1 MIFHFPIIYRI
12 CQKYCGKHGQHAKC
26 RKDQKSRHH
35 QGSKHSMTANHQHK
49 QNRIPCDCHSK
60 TQVEHTDTAHK
71 LPQQRKQYHHGQN
84 LYRSAKCTKKCIAV
98 IPALPTHIILEKIQQ
113 QIGRNIQRAVNQ
125 YNGDDNR
132 HCLIVVNQRR
142 KHLPYGRR
150 FHMNRGFFPD
160 RQTGDRNKQH
170 KQYRNN
176 KCKPA
181 ETRALISL
189 SQHIHTFHRNN
200 RNESGTDTRTGTRHS
215 C

>member
-1 MIFHFPIIYRI
+1 
-12 CQKYCGKHGQHAKC
+12 
-26 RKDQKSRHH
+26 
-35 QGSKHSMTANHQHK
+35 MTDNHQHK

-60 TQVEHTDTAHK
+60 AQVEHTDTAHK

-84 LYRSAKCTKKCIAV
+84 LYRSAKCTEKCIAV

-142 KHLPYGRR
+142 KHLPYGRC

-181 ETRALISL
+181 ETHFIVIIVTRAEPTPEQERAIVVKFSR
-189 SQHIHTFHRNN
+189 SFPPSVNAGIIDQKGMSIMV
-200 RNESGTDTRTGTRHS
+200 
-215 C
+215 